1 MKKNINLGKAECFLP
16 YKTNGITNCLELCK
30 KVLGKHGITNYGSS
44 SNIFKLMH
52 ETGGK
57 LQYFGNN
64 PTENYKKAIECID
77 NHLENGRPII
87 VGVNHTLNRGINDG
101 ATDHFV
107 VIYGRA
113 YDNEI
118 RAYYYLYYEVGKS
131 SIASGFNDALN
142 RLYYI
147 EGAKPLFY
155 DPESSRGDKARFDVV
170 QVRPNDGTIAK

>member
-1 MKKNINLGKAECFLP
+1 MKENINLGNSKYFIG
-16 YKTNGITNCLELCK
+16 YKTDGITNCLDLCK
-30 KVLGKHGITNYGSS
+30 AILSNYGLTSYGSS
-44 SNIFKLMH
+44 SNVFRLMC
-52 ETGGK
+52 EVNGK
-57 LQYFGNN
+57 LQYYGNN
-64 PTENYKKAIECID
+64 PKENYCKAIECID
-77 NHLENGRPII
+77 KHLESGRPII
-87 VGVNHTLNRGINDG
+87 VGVNHTLNRNINDG

-113 YDNEI
+113 YDNDI

-170 QVRPNDGTIAK
+170 QVRPNDGTVVK